1 MTKEQID
8 EILDR
13 VRTWPAEEQEKAADV
28 LLAME
33 GSNRVYQLSDEDRA
47 SIRRGL
53 EQARRGEFA
62 SDEDVKALFNR
73 YR

>member
-8 EILDR
+8 EILAR
-13 VRTWPAEEQEKAADV
+13 VRTWPAKEQEKAADV

-33 GSNRVYQLSDEDRA
+33 GSRRVYQLSDEDRA

-62 SDEDVKALFNR
+62 SDEEVEALFNR

>member
-1 MTKEQID
+1 MTKEQIE
-8 EILDR
+8 EIFDR
-13 VRTWPAEEQEKAADV
+13 VRTWPAEQQEKAADV

-33 GSNRVYQLSDEDRA
+33 GSNQVYQLSDEDRA

-62 SDEDVKALFNR
+62 SDEEVKALFDR

>member
-8 EILDR
+8 EILNR

-33 GSNRVYQLSDEDRA
+33 GSRRVYQLSDDDRA

-62 SDEDVKALFNR
+62 SDKEVKAIFDR